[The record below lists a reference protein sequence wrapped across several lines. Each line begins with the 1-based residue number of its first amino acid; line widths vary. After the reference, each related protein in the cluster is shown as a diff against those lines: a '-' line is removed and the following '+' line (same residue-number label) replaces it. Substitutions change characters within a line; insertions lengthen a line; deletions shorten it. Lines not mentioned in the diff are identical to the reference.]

1 MKRLIASGLIA
12 TSLLLSGCQ
21 SAYYGA
27 MEKVGYHKRDIMV
40 DRVKDAKKS
49 QQDAQ
54 KEFSSA
60 LEEMQAL
67 LNYSDG
73 NLEKAY
79 SRAKDEYESAQSAAD
94 NVSNRINK
102 VEDVAEALFDEWQNE
117 ISEISKANLRRN
129 SEAKLKETRRAYEQ
143 LIKSMRR
150 AESKMPPILTA
161 MKDNMLYLKHN
172 LNAQAIGA
180 IKGEFASL
188 QTDISGLIKEMNKSI
203 NESNK
208 FIESLEKSKG

>member
-79 SRAKDEYESAQSAAD
+79 SRAKDEYEIIFID
-94 NVSNRINK
+94 C
-102 VEDVAEALFDEWQNE
+102 
-117 ISEISKANLRRN
+117 
-129 SEAKLKETRRAYEQ
+129 
-143 LIKSMRR
+143 
-150 AESKMPPILTA
+150 
-161 MKDNMLYLKHN
+161 
-172 LNAQAIGA
+172 AI
-180 IKGEFASL
+180 F
-188 QTDISGLIKEMNKSI
+188 
-203 NESNK
+203 
-208 FIESLEKSKG
+208 

>member
-129 SEAKLKETRRAYEQ
+129 SETKLKDVND
-143 LIKSMRR
+143 IW
-150 AESKMPPILTA
+150 I
-161 MKDNMLYLKHN
+161 
-172 LNAQAIGA
+172 IG
-180 IKGEFASL
+180 
-188 QTDISGLIKEMNKSI
+188 
-203 NESNK
+203 
-208 FIESLEKSKG
+208 